1 MIMSSIK
8 AHIWRSCARYRISF
22 GQIVRGSVAIFCGS
36 PGRGIIGARLM
47 LCGADV
53 VQGKTFKGR
62 QFTAEVIL
70 WSVRWYLMFP
80 ISYHRRIKR
89 LISPGLG
96 FGGFR
101 TARRTLAGFEA
112 MAMIRKGQFDIS
124 VETTSGLRVASSQV
138 CSRSRLN

>member
-1 MIMSSIK
+1 M
-8 AHIWRSCARYRISF
+8 RSAKNPTAKPVSAKLLPAPSDGSPIAAADARSRSRQQADNYLVAADAPST
-22 GQIVRGSVAIFCGS
+22 VRAYTTDGSVAVFCGS

-80 ISYHRRIKR
+80 ISYRDLELMLLDRGVAVDHTTI
-89 LISPGLG
+89 
-96 FGGFR
+96 FR
-101 TARRTLAGFEA
+101 WIQA
-112 MAMIRKGQFDIS
+112 
-124 VETTSGLRVASSQV
+124 
-138 CSRSRLN
+138 